1 MSLIRRAALKDADRL
16 AGLSSQLGYPVSTT
30 ELTRLLKD
38 LELDSDHV
46 VFVLEDGEGQIRG
59 FVHVLVAKR
68 IFLDDFAEL
77 GGLVV
82 DQDCR
87 GEGYGKQLLVAAERW
102 SASRGIG
109 EMRVRSNIT
118 RTSAREFYLGQGYQ
132 DNKKQTVFL
141 KILK

>member
-1 MSLIRRAALKDADRL
+1 MSLIRRASLRDADRL
-16 AGLSSQLGYPVSTT
+16 AGLSSQLGYPISGT
-30 ELTRLLKD
+30 ELTGLLEV
-38 LELDSDHV
+38 LGRDSDHA
-46 VFVLEDGEGQIRG
+46 VFVLEDQEGQICG
-59 FVHVLVAKR
+59 FVHVLAAKR

-82 DQDCR
+82 DQACQ
-87 GEGYGKQLLVAAERW
+87 GEGYGKQLLAAAERW
-102 SASRGIG
+102 SAARGIG
-109 EMRVRSNIT
+109 EMRVRSNVT

>member
-1 MSLIRRAALKDADRL
+1 MSLIRKASLGDADRL
-16 AGLSSQLGYPVSTT
+16 ARLSSQLGYPISET
-30 ELTRLLKD
+30 ELIRLLEA
-38 LELDSDHV
+38 LGHDSDHAF
-46 VFVLEDGEGQIRG
+46 FVLEDQEGQICG

-82 DQDCR
+82 DQACW

-102 SASRGIG
+102 SATRGIG
-109 EMRVRSNIT
+109 EMRVRSNVT

-132 DNKKQTVFL
+132 ENKKQTVFL
-141 KILK
+141 KILE

>member
-1 MSLIRRAALKDADRL
+1 MSLIRRAALKDANRL
-16 AGLSSQLGYPVSTT
+16 AGLSSQLGYPISTA
-30 ELTRLLKD
+30 ELTRLLEA
-38 LELDSDHV
+38 LELDSDHA
-46 VFVLEDGEGQIRG
+46 VFVLEDREGQICG

-82 DQDCR
+82 DQDSR
-87 GEGYGKQLLVAAERW
+87 GEGYGKQLLAAAERW

-118 RTSAREFYLGQGYQ
+118 RTSAREFYLGEGYQ